1 MSKIPER
8 IMFLHP
14 GIYSSDKFRVKHI
27 ILKPSNPPSSKNYY
41 TSGDSITWNMG
52 GAPNQF
58 IVPESA
64 HLCFQSCVCPTS
76 IVGMGDQDPWP
87 LASASGGFIGSA
99 PYGLPRV
106 DYGLPFFD
114 QINVTLDSSRNLV
127 NINGASLCKAYLN
140 GRIACGASSFI
151 VDPNDFVD
159 GDGVLASS
167 DKCTAT
173 GPASLCGFLSNT
185 RRIIGYN
192 GMYRNR
198 VNSATVNDRLSVA
211 SGAVNYKVPL
221 SLFTGLLDPY
231 ASSYLPIGMMAQSS
245 ASGVTFQ
252 LRLTAKENCLVDSMA
267 VQSLNP
273 KSWQNPTHGIMRDTL
288 NELAPD
294 GTAATVEYVTGAVVS
309 SNTLFT
315 PPAVDFPDLPAATA
329 EVKRIE
335 SYLARVST
343 SIPVK
348 DGLGA
353 KIDGCF
359 FAMLEPVLIY
369 KVVEV
374 LDENLLNLMRAS
386 FNGQN
391 VENIELG
398 GQMMSVPRLLNIKYR
413 SFNLNQR
420 LIPSGVTSISF
431 NISCTEPSLVA
442 NMIRLSPQEDEGKPA
457 NYSKATEPSNVFITR
472 YQVKVGNSVY
482 PLTPIETNR
491 RDKWVIPDS
500 TDILKHSNSMLK
512 AFTAGATPQ
521 FAAIQEDARQN
532 FSPWYDVDNADN
544 FEDLSLAIARSTGD
558 PALLESKKGFS
569 QMRPHMISF
578 QNHSTYE
585 HERLD
590 NSATG
595 IDMRG
600 IGSYNLELE
609 VYEEGATG
617 LVAPTKNYN
626 LFITDLSDAILSV
639 KRNAIDPCYQYAVY

>member
-14 GIYSSDKFRVKHI
+14 GIYSSDKFRVKHV

-64 HLCFQSCVCPTS
+64 HLCFQSCVCPND
-76 IVGMGDQDPWP
+76 IVGKGDPDPWT
-87 LASASGGFIGSA
+87 SANGGYGGYT
-99 PYGLPRV
+99 PYGLPRI

-114 QINVTLDSSRNLV
+114 QINVTLDSSRNIV

-140 GRIACGASSFI
+140 GRIACGASSFT

-159 GDGVLASS
+159 GDAVLASS

-173 GPASLCGFLSNT
+173 GPAALCGFLSNT
-185 RRIIGYN
+185 RRVLGYN
-192 GMYRNR
+192 GMFRNR
-198 VNSATVNDRLSVA
+198 VNTATAAERLTVA

-245 ASGVTFQ
+245 ASGVSFQ
-252 LRLTAKENCLVDSMA
+252 LRLTTKENCLVASEA
-267 VQSLNP
+267 ATSVNP
-273 KSWQNPTHGIMRDTL
+273 RNWRNAAGSYGLMRSA
-288 NELAPD
+288 NGVRAPD
-294 GTAATVEYVTGAVVS
+294 GTTSATPYVTDAAV
-309 SNTLFT
+309 TEATYFT
-315 PPAVDFPDLPAATA
+315 PTAADADAAAVRADLI
-329 EVKRIE
+329 KLE
-335 SYLARVST
+335 SYLTRAPT
-343 SIPVK
+343 AIPVP
-348 DGLGA
+348 DGRGA
-353 KIDGCF
+353 MLADCF

-391 VENIELG
+391 VENIEMG
-398 GQMMSVPRLLNIKYR
+398 GQVMSIPRLLNIKYR

-420 LIPSGVTSISF
+420 LIPTGVTSISF

-442 NMIRLSPQEDEGKPA
+442 NMIRIAPQEDEGKSA
-457 NYSKATEPSNVFITR
+457 AYTKATEPSNVFITR
-472 YQVKVGNSVY
+472 YQVKIGNSVY

-491 RDKWVIPDS
+491 RSKFAAIDANDIPGHS
-500 TDILKHSNSMLK
+500 TKMLQS
-512 AFTAGATPQ
+512 FTAGASTQ
-521 FAAIQEDARQN
+521 FAAIQEDARQV

-544 FEDLSLAIARSTGD
+544 FEDLSLAVARSTANPTLSG
-558 PALLESKKGFS
+558 ATNGFK
-569 QMRPHMISF
+569 QLRPHMISF
-578 QNHSTYE
+578 QNHSNYE

-609 VYEEGATG
+609 VWEEAAEE
-617 LVAPTKNYN
+617 LKAPTKNYN
-626 LFITDLSDAILSV
+626 LFICDLSDAILSV
-639 KRNAIDPCYQYAVY
+639 KRNAIDPAYQYAVY